1 MQENSYN
8 NNQSEEIDLG
18 DLFKLIKRGFNKIGE
33 LFLMLI
39 VFLKRNAII
48 LISLIVVGA
57 ALGYFLQ
64 SSSKKYNESSVT
76 IHSFYESQDYI
87 YKSVNEL
94 NWEIKNRHEILAEEF
109 NINADTL
116 KMISVRI
123 KPLERVTSLS
133 DEEKEYITLLK
144 EEGAYSQEDLMQ
156 IVLRSS
162 ELHKIKIKHPEGFD
176 ITHFFEAFRKRLLEN
191 KSYAE
196 IHQTEI
202 KNIKESIKSNRES
215 IRQIDTILKSYNA
228 NLNQKNLGNSTFY
241 SSENNLNV
249 GEILSEKKEL
259 RYSISRLEEKLTV
272 QKDFISPID
281 EPKTA
286 EFEEPTLSKEIITI
300 PVLLIFLYLGIR
312 FVIYL
317 NRKAKHYE
325 NER

>member
-1 MQENSYN
+1 MQENYN
-8 NNQSEEIDLG
+8 NNNQNEEIDLG
-18 DLFKLIKRGFNKIGE
+18 DLFKLFKRGFNKIGE
-33 LFLMLI
+33 LFLILI
-39 VFLKRNAII
+39 IFLKRNAII

-57 ALGYFLQ
+57 VIGYFLQ

-76 IHSFYESQDYI
+76 IHSFYDSQDYL

-116 KMISVRI
+116 KMISLEV
-123 KPLERVTSLS
+123 KPLERVTNLS
-133 DEEKEYITLLK
+133 NEEKEYITLLK

-176 ITHFFEAFRKRLLEN
+176 ITHFFEAFRERLLEN

-259 RYSISRLEEKLTV
+259 RYSISRLEEQLVK

-300 PVLLIFLYLGIR
+300 PILFVFLFFGIR
-312 FVIYL
+312 FLIYL
-317 NRKAKHYE
+317 NRRAKLYE
-325 NER
+325 NEK